1 MFKKLTA
8 IFLFAAFAIQTFN
21 KAVIVFSYYTNTS
34 AYAKYCENKAKPMMH
49 CNGHCQMMKKLK
61 QEENK
66 DKQNPERTNDTK
78 DEVLFFSDTQLT
90 VQNTGYWIRSNY
102 SLVNDLIIKDV
113 SFSFFRPPQAV

>member
-1 MFKKLTA
+1 
-8 IFLFAAFAIQTFN
+8 
-21 KAVIVFSYYTNTS
+21 
-34 AYAKYCENKAKPMMH
+34 MH